1 LSKAIREAEKRARE
15 REEAKRKTMLKYYEP
30 LPSPPPRHSSNLE
43 EEKWKA
49 KAYFRAHAGY
59 SESKERL
66 MRFMDEAG
74 VIHKEEV
81 LQQMIN
87 ERQIIYDPKAHMWQY
102 TLKFIAAPEEEG
114 EGSSSNPNPDRKK
127 LIELLYKLQADEIE
141 AESKYRDAAK
151 FARVEARSPAIASS
165 LDRIGDEELE
175 HRKKVDNLIGQL
187 EVY

>member
-15 REEAKRKTMLKYYEP
+15 REEAKRKTMLEYYKP

-66 MRFMDEAG
+66 MKFMGEAG

-87 ERQIIYDPKAHMWQY
+87 ERQIIYDPKARMWQY

-114 EGSSSNPNPDRKK
+114 EGSSGNPDRKK
-127 LIELLYKLQADEIE
+127 VLELLSKLMADEIE
-141 AESKYRDAAK
+141 AESKYRDAALVAHTAG
-151 FARVEARSPAIASS
+151 FPALLRSLNVIAS
-165 LDRIGDEELE
+165 EEAI
-175 HRKKVDNLIGQL
+175 HRRKISDLISQL
-187 EVY
+187 EMY

>member
-1 LSKAIREAEKRARE
+1 MSKAIREAEKRARE
-15 REEAKRKTMLKYYEP
+15 REAERMKTMRRYYEP
-30 LPSPPPRHSSNLE
+30 LPSPPPRGSSSNLE

-66 MRFMDEAG
+66 MKFMDEAG
-74 VIHKEEV
+74 IIHKEEV

-114 EGSSSNPNPDRKK
+114 EGSSGNPDRKK